1 MDKKNI
7 AYWIATVLTV
17 VALGGSGVMQ
27 LLKPPELVAN
37 MERLGYPLYVMSL
50 MGVFKIAGV
59 ITIAVPK
66 LPRLK
71 EWAYAGIFINMV
83 GGAYSHVA
91 SKDPHR
97 RGGAGH
103 GHLDLR
109 PDVVDVAPRKSA
121 PRRPRALVRRHQDE
135 SIPSQPQTTRFS

>member
-91 SKDPHR
+91 SKDPI
-97 RGGAGH
+97 GEAVPVMVI
-103 GHLDLR
+103 LIFALTSLTLR
-109 PDVVDVAPRKSA
+109 PES
-121 PRRPRALVRRHQDE
+121 RRLAGPAL
-135 SIPSQPQTTRFS
+135 